1 MPFGVYFFQNQL
13 PTSIVLELQLVDL
26 HNTTNIQ
33 GDDDER
39 PRKRRS
45 DERDQNTTMPLPLDN
60 TATNT
65 NNMMTRDNQ
74 NVRPSKKR
82 RLDEEMMEIDGV
94 DEEQPYDGPTVG
106 GHGVFDG
113 DTEDYFYTFFAKLQL
128 LRIYFPDTTNE
139 ADALDLELNQLMR
152 LYHDIMLLMNSFVQ
166 PATAF
171 QRRLKALC
179 QNSNLFNRDTVLFP
193 PISPWPSIEL

>member
-1 MPFGVYFFQNQL
+1 MPFGVYFFQNQR

-26 HNTTNIQ
+26 HNT

-45 DERDQNTTMPLPLDN
+45 DEMDQNTTMPLPLGN

-65 NNMMTRDNQ
+65 NTMTRDNR
-74 NVRPSKKR
+74 NIRPSKKR
-82 RLDEEMMEIDGV
+82 RLGDEMMEIDDV
-94 DEEQPYDGPTVG
+94 EERPCDGPIID
-106 GHGVFDG
+106 HGVFDG
-113 DTEDYFYTFFAKLQL
+113 DTQDYFYTFFAKLQL
-128 LRIYFPDTTNE
+128 LRIYLPDTTNE
-139 ADALDLELNQLMR
+139 TDALDSELSQLMR
-152 LYHDIMLLMNSFVQ
+152 LYHDIMLLMNSFVE

-193 PISPWPSIEL
+193 PMSSWPSIEL